1 MLTQLRLQPTTKKVS
16 SESIGRQCNPTLYR
30 FPVPQ
35 LMGLKSTTLVIPR
48 CRQTKLMGP
57 TTQKQN
63 LNSVNVNYVCG
74 NFLYAKCNEFNNNY
88 VLFWN
93 LNVHFLCT
101 DVMITPL
108 LLRLVRSFVK
118 VKISCVYYCTL
129 YTSVSLKSEFS
140 IEIHFTFKKG

>member
-1 MLTQLRLQPTTKKVS
+1 MLTQLKLQPTTKKVS

-63 LNSVNVNYVCG
+63 LNSVNLNYVCG

-88 VLFWN
+88 VLLEFE
-93 LNVHFLCT
+93 
-101 DVMITPL
+101 
-108 LLRLVRSFVK
+108 RSFPLYRCNDYTAVTASA
-118 VKISCVYYCTL
+118 KIVC
-129 YTSVSLKSEFS
+129 
-140 IEIHFTFKKG
+140 